1 MGKRKS
7 RPTPVLPEPLPGLVD
22 AHTHL
27 YSCGHRTA
35 DEVRAAA
42 DRAALAG
49 VAAIVTVGDDLA
61 ESEAVVVA
69 AEADERVY
77 AAVAVHPTRAR
88 EVTDPETGPAVR
100 DRLAELAAHP
110 RVVAVGETGL
120 DHYWVGKM
128 DDCADPAEQEES
140 LRWHAGLAARLGK
153 CLMIH
158 NREAD
163 DDLLRVLDEVAGPGS
178 GVPSVMLHCFS
189 SPLEVAREAL
199 DRGYVLSFTGND
211 AARPLFPQAGLQVH
225 QGGRG
230 VEISGDVATVNL
242 GANANLL
249 SRQDLLT
256 LRRAIANTL
265 VQWRDIRYVNVLV
278 ADQEPGVDQ
287 DGMAPVGSL
296 QATRNEDAPA
306 LWDSLS
312 ARASLENQD
321 TQRFSSVCTLYF
333 PATYGRGI
341 LSEARTVSFPGQTRR
356 QIAVALLG
364 ALSAGPQVLTQAPP
378 MPDLNAL
385 LAEPPLVDLN
395 EETGFSTVH
404 LHFLDIANETFIN
417 AGIPR
422 SIMMA
427 AITYTLGTFMPRL
440 DGLKISIGNEQIEA
454 IVPSGIYEGAG
465 EQILFSGGLLRRAD
479 FSSFLL
485 TNCTLYFGQGSDGL
499 ARVRRP
505 VPYALAFNRRYLL
518 EQLIGGPQPYDN
530 VEGIRGLFPA
540 GITAADLI
548 AVGKENDTALVNLS
562 GNLREKSQGLSP
574 QQERALIYSMVNTLC
589 DTRGTQ
595 RVRFFIDGQQP
606 DTLAGAIYL
615 PGEFL
620 QNPEIIR

>member
-1 MGKRKS
+1 MKKSARLSALLLCAALLSGCARAVPMGGTTS
-7 RPTPVLPEPLPGLVD
+7 ATLPPVENQYAAPQPDTEQELAETVMLSLPSAVDGQLIMVPERILLP
-22 AHTHL
+22 
-27 YSCGHRTA
+27 
-35 DEVRAAA
+35 A
-42 DRAALAG
+42 DRHP
-49 VAAIVTVGDDLA
+49 
-61 ESEAVVVA
+61 
-69 AEADERVY
+69 AEA
-77 AAVAVHPTRAR
+77 T
-88 EVTDPETGPAVR
+88 VR
-100 DRLAELAAHP
+100 KL
-110 RVVAVGETGL
+110 
-120 DHYWVGKM
+120 
-128 DDCADPAEQEES
+128 
-140 LRWHAGLAARLGK
+140 
-153 CLMIH
+153 
-158 NREAD
+158 
-163 DDLLRVLDEVAGPGS
+163 
-178 GVPSVMLHCFS
+178 
-189 SPLEVAREAL
+189 
-199 DRGYVLSFTGND
+199 LSFTGND
-211 AARPLFPQAGLQVH
+211 AARPLFPQAGLQIH

-465 EQILFSGGLLRRAD
+465 QQILFSGGLLRRAD

-518 EQLIGGPQPYDN
+518 EQLIGGTQPYDN